1 MSLSVSGVGKLSGTV
16 SAAKSWLEDL
26 WDDITGTG
34 EDTSESVQVPAAAA
48 GCGGGGPAENIPDGM
63 ILVPDV
69 ADADGITIG
78 DGGIVIFEGE
88 YLIDDL
94 GARVQEGDE
103 LSVGPVRFSF
113 TAPVN
118 TVVKIIFESV
128 PENFNPALAGLEGM
142 IDVTEVPAD
151 APGAFNI
158 GTEEEPRYIVDPF
171 DINTR
176 IPMHV
181 GTYTMEDLI
190 SGSEETLPVCSF
202 EDIYTENYTEG
213 GCRPIGAVPNGYE
226 LVIAEPGDENRHVEA
241 AFNLRFNLRYDAA
254 QYMPGHEY
262 DYRLRIRLVVE
273 PRGVESDADAGEV
286 YDGGEDVD
294 YDADVVEYEDGID
307 TDIPPEPDAIYD
319 SEVGE

>member
-1 MSLSVSGVGKLSGTV
+1 MAVVT
-16 SAAKSWLEDL
+16 KSWLGGLLSAAEEA
-26 WDDITGTG
+26 WDDITGTA
-34 EDTSESVQVPAAAA
+34 EDTVESAPVPSAATA
-48 GCGGGGPAENIPDGM
+48 CGTGGGPAENMPDAV
-63 ILVPDV
+63 ILIPDV
-69 ADADGITIG
+69 ADMEHVEIG

-94 GARVQEGDE
+94 GTRVQEGDE
-103 LSVGPVRFSF
+103 LTVGPVRFSF
-113 TAPVN
+113 TAPTN
-118 TVVKIIFESV
+118 TVVKLIFESV
-128 PENFNPALAGLEGM
+128 PENFNPALAGLGGM

-158 GTEEEPRYIVDPF
+158 GTEEEPYYIVDPF

-181 GTYTMEDLI
+181 GTYTVEDLV
-190 SGSEETLPVCSF
+190 SGSEETLPICSF
-202 EDIYTENYTEG
+202 DDIYTENYTEG
-213 GCRPIGAVPNGYE
+213 GCQPIGAVPNGFQ
-226 LVIAEPGDENRHVEA
+226 LVIAEPGDEDRHMEGA
-241 AFNLRFNLRYDAA
+241 YNFSFNLRYDAA
-254 QYMPGHEY
+254 QYIPEHNY

-286 YDGGEDVD
+286 YDDDGGSDVD

-307 TDIPPEPDAIYD
+307 ADIPPDVESD